1 MRWLSDE
8 TGEEYRLLSES
19 EWEYAARGG
28 SSAARYWGEEEAGQC
43 RYANGGDKATKGRY
57 SDLKWDVAS
66 CNDGH
71 VHTAPVGS
79 FEANGYGL
87 HDVLG
92 NVWEW
97 VEDCPNGSYAGA
109 PSDGSAW
116 ESGDCSRRVLRG
128 GSWIDR
134 PRYLR
139 STDRSSLST
148 RFRVSINGFRIAR
161 TLTP

>member
-1 MRWLSDE
+1 M
-8 TGEEYRLLSES
+8 
-19 EWEYAARGG
+19 
-28 SSAARYWGEEEAGQC
+28 
-43 RYANGGDKATKGRY
+43 KGRY
-57 SDLKWDVAS
+57 GDWKWEAAS

-71 VHTAPVGS
+71 VHTAPAGS
-79 FEANGYGL
+79 FAANGYGL

-97 VEDCPNGSYAGA
+97 VEDCWNEGYAGA

-128 GSWIDR
+128 GSWGSG

-139 STDRSSLST
+139 SALRFSLTSGNRSDSFG
-148 RFRVSINGFRIAR
+148 FRVAR
-161 TLTP
+161 ALTP